1 MSDLIANF
9 YELWGANY
17 LGPFSDI
24 MFANDFYTIIFI
36 YTFPA
41 ALLISILYYYIVDRP
56 ATSKLWVWLST
67 VLLGGIIGFIIA
79 YVTTENSFYSI
90 EQIPLNY
97 STEVLIFSI
106 TNLVY
111 TSLLIF
117 IFSILIKWKST
128 NSSHVPF

>member
-1 MSDLIANF
+1 LPIFTNC
-9 YELWGANY
+9 

-24 MFANDFYTIIFI
+24 MFANDFYTIVFI
-36 YTFPA
+36 YTFPT
-41 ALLISILYYYIVDRP
+41 ALLISILYYYVIDRP
-56 ATSKLWVWLST
+56 VTSKLWVWLLT
-67 VLLGGIIGFIIA
+67 VLFGGIIGFVIA
-79 YVTTENSFYSI
+79 FVTTENSFYSI
-90 EQIPLNY
+90 DLNPQDY
-97 STEVLIFSI
+97 NSEILIFSI

>member
-1 MSDLIANF
+1 MPELIANF
-9 YELWGANY
+9 YELWGTNY

-36 YTFPA
+36 YTFPT
-41 ALLISILYYYIVDRP
+41 ALLLSILYYYIVDRP
-56 ATSKLWVWLST
+56 VTSKLWVWLLT
-67 VLLGGIIGFIIA
+67 VLLGGIIGFVIA
-79 YVTTENSFYSI
+79 YVTVENSFYSI
-90 EQIPLNY
+90 QLIPSDY
-97 STEVLIFSI
+97 STEVLIFSV

-117 IFSILIKWKST
+117 IFSILIKWKSP

>member
-1 MSDLIANF
+1 MDLIANF
-9 YELWGANY
+9 YELWGTNY
-17 LGPFSDI
+17 LGPFSNI

-36 YTFPA
+36 YSFPT
-41 ALLISILYYYIVDRP
+41 ALLISILYYYVIDRP
-56 ATSKLWVWLST
+56 VTSKLWMWLLT
-67 VLLGGIIGFIIA
+67 VLLGGIIGFVIA

-90 EQIPLNY
+90 DLNPLDYN
-97 STEVLIFSI
+97 SEILIFSV
-106 TNLVY
+106 TNMVY

>member
-24 MFANDFYTIIFI
+24 MFANDFYTIILI
-36 YTFPA
+36 YTLPI
-41 ALLISILYYYIVDRP
+41 ALLISILYYYVIDRP
-56 ATSKLWVWLST
+56 VTSKLWVWLLT
-67 VLLGGIIGFIIA
+67 VLVGGVIGFIIA

>member
-9 YELWGANY
+9 YELWGTNY
-17 LGPFSDI
+17 LGPFSNI
-24 MFANDFYTIIFI
+24 MFANDFYTIILI
-36 YTFPA
+36 YTLPI
-41 ALLISILYYYIVDRP
+41 ALLISILYYYVIDRP
-56 ATSKLWVWLST
+56 VTSKLWVWLLT
-67 VLLGGIIGFIIA
+67 VLVGGVIGFIIA